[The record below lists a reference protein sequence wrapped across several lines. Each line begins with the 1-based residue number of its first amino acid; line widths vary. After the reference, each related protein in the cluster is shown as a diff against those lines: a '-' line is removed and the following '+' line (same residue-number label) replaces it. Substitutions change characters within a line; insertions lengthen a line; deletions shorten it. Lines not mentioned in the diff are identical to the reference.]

1 MDTLQKLLD
10 VVAEAA
16 AEKLAERFEAR
27 FEAIEGR
34 LDTDIERV
42 NGVHNRLWN
51 RLQEIDA
58 SLDRN
63 VCDINDKL
71 TDDNDLRAQ
80 VADMVRE
87 INSIQ
92 VTTGLLR
99 EERYNLA
106 DDLAK
111 DRDFIRRV
119 ASHVDIDDLELES
132 AIRTELREM
141 LEDRVTVRFEVEA

>member
-16 AEKLAERFEAR
+16 AEKLVERFEPHLKL
-27 FEAIEGR
+27 FERDLKNVEA
-34 LDTDIERV
+34 LVNADIERI
-42 NGVHNRLWN
+42 NSRL
-51 RLQEIDA
+51 REIDTELLNNEA
-58 SLDRN
+58 
-63 VCDINDKL
+63 
-71 TDDNDLRAQ
+71 DNDLRAQ

-111 DRDFIRRV
+111 DKDFIRRV

-141 LEDRVTVRFEVEA
+141 LEDRVTVRFEVDA